1 MFIIMSDNIV
11 DSNIP
16 PPPISAQIRS
26 LRKARRWSLDE
37 LARRAGTSAPTV
49 HRYESGWDRFE
60 IGTLRKLAAALGAS
74 LEVRLRPRESDRRD
88 AMPTPGEL
96 ARLIRPLFWDAQ
108 LKESDLT
115 EHTSWILRRVL
126 SFGNAKTVAAVRAF
140 FGDEA
145 IRDAVRRRGID
156 ARTRNYWKLILDDA
170 DAS

>member
-1 MFIIMSDNIV
+1 MSDNIV